1 MHLENELKDMKHIVL
16 NTEKRREDI
25 FNEHNTLKEDYAYL
39 ETKLNEAETKCSNA
53 LLDRKD
59 LLRLIDIMSS
69 SPVAI
74 KTVLEAYLSKLG
86 NIYLSIIITETS
98 SLIIRSMNVV
108 NYNNR

>member
-1 MHLENELKDMKHIVL
+1 MKHLLI
-16 NTEKRREDI
+16 NSEKRRDDLSHEC
-25 FNEHNTLKEDYAYL
+25 NVLKEDVKYL
-39 ETKLNEAETKCSNA
+39 ETKQKETETKYSNA

-86 NIYLSIIITETS
+86 SLTIDRHYTYITMLT
-98 SLIIRSMNVV
+98 MKDT
-108 NYNNR
+108 YT